1 MEDYLDDREIRTVI
15 HDQNSSWLKVT
26 SDVPQGSVL
35 GPIKFVIYVNDIN
48 EETDSYMN
56 LFTDDAKLMR
66 RIDNVNDCMVLQDDL
81 NKINRWSKSW
91 QIKFHLSK
99 CKVMEFG
106 KSKKIIQYYYDMDGV
121 KLKKSKEEVD
131 LGVTVTENLT
141 H

>member
-15 HDQNSSWLKVT
+15 QDQNSSWLKVP

-66 RIDNVNDCMVLQDDL
+66 RIDNVNDCMLLQDDL
-81 NKINRWSKSW
+81 NKINSCSKSC
-91 QIKFHLSK
+91 QI
-99 CKVMEFG
+99 EF
-106 KSKKIIQYYYDMDGV
+106 
-121 KLKKSKEEVD
+121 
-131 LGVTVTENLT
+131 N
-141 H
+141 

>member
-15 HDQNSSWLKVT
+15 QNQNSSWLKVT

-66 RIDNVNDCMVLQDDL
+66 RIDNVNDCMVL
-81 NKINRWSKSW
+81 
-91 QIKFHLSK
+91 
-99 CKVMEFG
+99 
-106 KSKKIIQYYYDMDGV
+106 
-121 KLKKSKEEVD
+121 
-131 LGVTVTENLT
+131 
-141 H
+141 

>member
-26 SDVPQGSVL
+26 SDVPQGSFL
-35 GPIKFVIYVNDIN
+35 WPIKFVIYVNDIN

-81 NKINRWSKSW
+81 NKINRVN
-91 QIKFHLSK
+91 L
-99 CKVMEFG
+99 G
-106 KSKKIIQYYYDMDGV
+106 KWNSI
-121 KLKKSKEEVD
+121 
-131 LGVTVTENLT
+131 
-141 H
+141 